1 MRRLWAHLFIGVHG
15 CRPSATA
22 MARSRCPTPHRPRP
36 AHRLPPAFRPLAA
49 LSVSAA
55 LVFGCASPGPTAR
68 PAVSPGAAATA
79 GPSATPLVV
88 GGAGQSPVPAA
99 VPAPVDFEAGGDESN
114 GWWWLRDSGGA
125 QQASWGFA
133 DLPASGP
140 IELEFAMLADAANAA
155 GGASFWLS
163 YGAIDQAGV
172 NPDGPAPTLVALKD
186 ASSAG
191 EGNAAMATGAYT
203 IGRSGSLAGATGL
216 WVRVARSGP
225 DGSTLPGSLA
235 VQASSVRLAGSP
247 GATEAPPAAAAPAPP
262 SPDFS
267 VDGDQISGWW
277 WLRDGAGRQRASW
290 TFLGLPTGD
299 QLRIDMN
306 LLATDTINGGREI
319 DAQFWLTYR
328 TMLAG
333 GGNGPLSTPR
343 LITLKNISPPDD
355 PVGYD
360 TSGSVF
366 LPAAEIAS
374 NATGLWI
381 GMTRVGPDG
390 SVLSTHIAVRAASV
404 QVSGLGGPAKS
415 PAPTSGPNST
425 PSPTAS
431 PYGPLTITSDCQ
443 QSSNAPMV
451 VTGSAAPDLR
461 LEFSPTESFSAV
473 YTNDIFAL
481 SPPSY
486 TYQSVYSTLAFPNG
500 IWVRWAGAH
509 SIKAHAT
516 NKGYCAGWSPQP
528 TATPAPTPS
537 PTWAPPSG
545 LPTVVSLGDSYISGE
560 AGRWAGNSYDWYY
573 WTDAGGANAYDQ
585 PADGTQTT
593 AGCHRSKAAEVHFDE
608 GGYGHVLSVNLA
620 CSGATTQTRSTG
632 DGDKPGIDN
641 CPNDIHRPDNDP
653 LKKCPTGI
661 KGQGTLLTEVAGT
674 HNVALVVLSIGGN
687 DFEFAKTVVQC
698 STDFFGSSYWY
709 DTDHCYDD
717 GSVMARFTTD
727 SIYNVRVKLVN
738 AYEDVVLAMRAAQ
751 YPDDHWS
758 LLIQNYPSPLPRGND
773 IRYTQMGY
781 TRFNNGCPFWNED
794 ANWANDT
801 ALPTISNTINAAV
814 AQFSQ
819 NYPGID
825 VHVMDVSQALN
836 GHRLCE
842 NGVGQVGPTQDV
854 HSWTSNGASGKSEW
868 VAQIR
873 GIFSAGGMASLPGLV
888 YFKNESFH
896 PNYWGQLALRNCLR
910 QAWNNGAVRG
920 GTCEYLQNGLGSFGE
935 PQMILRQ
942 P

>member
-1 MRRLWAHLFIGVHG
+1 ML
-15 CRPSATA
+15 PS
-22 MARSRCPTPHRPRP
+22 
-36 AHRLPPAFRPLAA
+36 
-49 LSVSAA
+49 
-55 LVFGCASPGPTAR
+55 
-68 PAVSPGAAATA
+68 
-79 GPSATPLVV
+79 
-88 GGAGQSPVPAA
+88 
-99 VPAPVDFEAGGDESN
+99 VDFEAGGTEVN
-114 GWWWLRDSGGA
+114 GWWWLRDGGGS
-125 QQASWGFA
+125 QQASWGFPA
-133 DLPASGP
+133 LPASGP
-140 IELEFAMLADAANAA
+140 IDLEFTMLADTAGEA
-155 GGASFWLS
+155 GGARFWLS
-163 YGAIDQAGV
+163 YGALDQTGT
-172 NPDGPAPTLVALKD
+172 NPGNPAPTLVVLKN
-186 ASSAG
+186 ASSG
-191 EGNAAMATGAYT
+191 ESSTNLVTGAYT
-203 IGRSGSLAGATGL
+203 IARSGLPAGATGL

-235 VQASSVRLAGSP
+235 VQASSLRLAGAP
-247 GATEAPPAAAAPAPP
+247 GPGGAPVPTAAAAPPNPA
-262 SPDFS
+262 FS
-267 VDGDQISGWW
+267 ADGDQIGGWW
-277 WLRDGAGRQRASW
+277 WLRDTAGIQRASW

-306 LLATDTINGGREI
+306 LLATDTFNGGRNI

-328 TMLAG
+328 TIMPG

-343 LITLKNISPPDD
+343 LVTLKNKNLSPLDD
-355 PVGYD
+355 PTGYS
-360 TSGSVF
+360 TSGSLIV
-366 LPAAEIAS
+366 PAAEIAP
-374 NATGLWI
+374 NAIGLWVGI
-381 GMTRVGPDG
+381 TRVGPDG
-390 SVLSTHIAVRAASV
+390 SVLSTHIAVREASV
-404 QVSGLGGPAKS
+404 QVSGLGGPAQS
-415 PAPTSGPNST
+415 PRPTSGPNGT

-431 PYGPLTITSDCQ
+431 SYGPLTITSDCQ
-443 QSSNAPMV
+443 QDNAAPMV

-473 YTNDIFAL
+473 YANDSFVL
-481 SPPSY
+481 SPPAY
-486 TYQSVYSTLAFPNG
+486 TYQSLYGTLAFPNG
-500 IWVRWAGAH
+500 IWVRWAGAPW
-509 SIKAHAT
+509 IKAHAT
-516 NKGYCAGWSPQP
+516 NKGYCAGWTPRP
-528 TATPAPTPS
+528 TVTPAPTPGA
-537 PTWAPPSG
+537 TWAPPAG

-560 AGRWAGNSYDWYY
+560 AGRWAGNSFDWYY

-585 PADGTQTT
+585 PADGTPTI

-661 KGQGTLLTEVAGT
+661 KGQGTLLTQVAGT
-674 HNVALVVLSIGGN
+674 HNVTLVVLSIGGN
-687 DFEFAKTVVQC
+687 DFDFAKTVTQC
-698 STDFFGSSYWY
+698 GTDFFESSYWY

-717 GSVMARFTTD
+717 GSVMARFTSD
-727 SIYNVRVKLVN
+727 SIYNVRIKLVN
-738 AYEDVVLAMRAAQ
+738 AYEDIVLAMRAAG

-801 ALPTISNTINAAV
+801 ALPTISSTINAAI

-819 NYPGID
+819 NYSGID
-825 VHVMDVSQALN
+825 VHVMDVSSALN

-842 NGVGQVGPTQDV
+842 NGVGQVGPTEDV
-854 HSWTSNGASGKSEW
+854 LSWTSNGASGKSEW

-873 GIFSAGGMASLPGLV
+873 GIFSAGGMASLPGMV
-888 YFKNESFH
+888 YYKNESFH

-920 GTCEYLQNGLGSFGE
+920 GTCEFLQNGLGSFKE